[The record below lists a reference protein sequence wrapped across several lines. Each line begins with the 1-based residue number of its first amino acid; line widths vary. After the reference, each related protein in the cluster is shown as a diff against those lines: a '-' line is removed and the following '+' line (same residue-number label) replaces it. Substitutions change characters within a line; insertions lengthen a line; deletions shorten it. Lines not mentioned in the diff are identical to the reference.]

1 MGAKYVIE
9 MNMIHRTYLCGWLSG
24 VRCRTAG
31 CESRKRDAVHLALSS
46 GIGVVGVIRPVVQH
60 PS

>member
-9 MNMIHRTYLCGWLSG
+9 MNMIHRTYLGCWLLG
-24 VRCRTAG
+24 VRYRAAG
-31 CESRKRDAVHLALSS
+31 YASTKRDAAPLALSS